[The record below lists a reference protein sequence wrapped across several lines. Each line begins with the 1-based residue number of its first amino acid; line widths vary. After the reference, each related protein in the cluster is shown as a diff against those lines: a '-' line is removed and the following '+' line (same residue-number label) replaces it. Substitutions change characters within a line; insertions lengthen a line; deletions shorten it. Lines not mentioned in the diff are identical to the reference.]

1 MRDPGVCLKPK
12 IETCSHDF
20 ARSKPRC
27 VLKKKKKEEEEE
39 EERGESCREE
49 QLSERGRSHHAM
61 KLSRKTVKIKHPSLE
76 YDGEAE
82 EEVGGSLH
90 AVLAIAVRDLG
101 EAIREAH
108 WRRRGS
114 NRAEHRVATPRETG
128 RRGDGETGRRGDG
141 ETGSDQAE
149 HRVAT
154 PGETHG
160 IKIAREMATNS
171 DSSPSPRMPW
181 SRSA

>member
-49 QLSERGRSHHAM
+49 QLSERGRSHHVM
-61 KLSRKTVKIKHPSLE
+61 KLSRKTVKIKPKPRIRWRGRGRGRWLAARRPRYRRTRPWRSHPRSPLE
-76 YDGEAE
+76 
-82 EEVGGSLH
+82 
-90 AVLAIAVRDLG
+90 
-101 EAIREAH
+101 
-108 WRRRGS
+108 
-114 NRAEHRVATPRETG
+114 ETWIESG
-128 RRGDGETGRRGDG
+128 RTQGCNPPGDGETGRRGDG
-141 ETGSDQAE
+141 EMGRRDRIRQNTGLQPPGRRMGSKLREKWPQIQMQAQ
-149 HRVAT
+149 VQ
-154 PGETHG
+154 
-160 IKIAREMATNS
+160 
-171 DSSPSPRMPW
+171 MPW